1 MENNKGKK
9 EMKKSKKNRVSTPL
23 LYILPAALVL
33 ILMVFIPLGYG
44 IWLSMTNS
52 HLSTFRDPA
61 FIGLQNYFDVLKNP
75 DLVGVFFR
83 TIIWTVVN
91 VVAHAVFGVALAIL
105 LNRKLPGKALFRI
118 LLIIPWAIPQYIAAL
133 TWRGMFDNRFG
144 DINILLGKIGVEAIP
159 WLTDATYTFWAAVIT
174 NIWLGIPFMMMIAL
188 GGLQS
193 IPNDMYEAADL
204 DGANGFQK
212 VKNITLPLL
221 KPVMVPSIVLGTVW
235 TFNNVN
241 IINIMSY
248 NVNSAK
254 SQILITEVYRQAFT
268 NFRYGYA
275 SAYAVVIFLILL
287 LFSGF
292 FVKFSMKDEV

>member
-1 MENNKGKK
+1 
-9 EMKKSKKNRVSTPL
+9 MKSTKKKNTKKNMAVKSSTPF

-33 ILMVFIPLGYG
+33 IVMVFIPLGYG

-52 HLSTFRDPA
+52 HLRTFRDPS
-61 FIGLQNYFDVLKNP
+61 FIGLKNYFDVFKDPNLIS
-75 DLVGVFFR
+75 VFFR
-83 TIIWTVVN
+83 TVVWTVVN
-91 VVAHAVFGVALAIL
+91 VAAHAVFGVALAIL
-105 LNRKLPGKALFRI
+105 LNRKLPGKALIRM

-133 TWRGMFDNRFG
+133 TWRGMFNSRFG
-144 DINILLGKIGVEAIP
+144 DINIILGKVGIGPIN
-159 WLTDATYTFWAAVIT
+159 WLTDPTYTFWAAVIT

-193 IPNDMYEAADL
+193 ISNDMYEAADL

-248 NVNSAK
+248 SVNVAD

-292 FVKFSMKDEV
+292 FVRFSMKDEV